1 MRYSILAFLLV
12 GIATAHKHF
21 SQEPILYD
29 RDFLAK
35 ETVADVK
42 DINDIADNLCIY
54 SADKS
59 FYNFIPLIKKEW

>member
-1 MRYSILAFLLV
+1 MRYSILGFLLV
-12 GIATAHKHF
+12 GIATAHKQF
-21 SQEPILYD
+21 TAEPVIYA

-54 SADKS
+54 SADKT
-59 FYNFIPLIKKEW
+59 FYNFIPLINKEW